1 MIYVSVD
8 GTVGGFIS
16 QMTTKSLFKEVSEI
30 ALKYKIDL
38 QKMIRF
44 VKATQSTAELREF
57 SSLGFCH

>member
-38 QKMIRF
+38 
-44 VKATQSTAELREF
+44 
-57 SSLGFCH
+57 